1 MDCRCCLICQKWS
14 PAAPGKRFRNS
25 AQKRSLFRDQSCS
38 QHKVEMSGDTPDFS
52 IEPEGGMIS
61 PSQFTYDGHQV
72 EIVPPDTVHL
82 IGNFWQIK
90 IDGVLQHEFLFSSSR
105 VCGGSSQKTDRPRTT
120 LELTWHSNLSSD
132 FPHASRRPYRSVVS
146 VIVVAVLVVLGTMM
160 MAIVMMRLFVM
171 IVFSLCQRAKSS
183 SNSERHNGDKDVFNF
198 HIFSLIGGYLR
209 LENQ

>member
-1 MDCRCCLICQKWS
+1 VICSYCSLAHSNHLAPILFPMDCRCCLICQKWS

-105 VCGGSSQKTDRPRTT
+105 VAADQARKLIDQERR
-120 LELTWHSNLSSD
+120 SN
-132 FPHASRRPYRSVVS
+132 
-146 VIVVAVLVVLGTMM
+146 
-160 MAIVMMRLFVM
+160 
-171 IVFSLCQRAKSS
+171 
-183 SNSERHNGDKDVFNF
+183 
-198 HIFSLIGGYLR
+198 
-209 LENQ
+209 